1 MAFCRFCFDNKIEG
15 PHNHY
20 LRESKDPRSKVTCPL
35 LLNISCTNCGMKG
48 HTVKYCKS
56 NIIVKKETKK
66 EEKEYD
72 EDGFLLIK
80 GRNYKKSD
88 EAKKS
93 DKISLENETN
103 LFKILSDTP
112 IKVID
117 TKINIIPLF
126 ASKRPDGMSWA
137 DWNEIEN

>member
-56 NIIVKKETKK
+56 NIIVKKE
-66 EEKEYD
+66 EKEYD

-80 GRNYKKSD
+80 RRNYKKSD

-93 DKISLENETN
+93 DKISLENEIN
-103 LFKILSDTP
+103 LFKILSDTL
-112 IKVID
+112 KNVID
-117 TKINIIPLF
+117 TNIFNQPIF
-126 ASKRPDGMSWA
+126 ESKRPVGMSWA
-137 DWNEIEN
+137 DWNEMDD

>member
-80 GRNYKKSD
+80 GRNYRKLD
-88 EAKKS
+88 ERK
-93 DKISLENETN
+93 
-103 LFKILSDTP
+103 SDTP
-112 IKVID
+112 INVID

>member
-56 NIIVKKETKK
+56 NIIVKKE
-66 EEKEYD
+66 EKEYD

-80 GRNYKKSD
+80 RRNYKKSD

-93 DKISLENETN
+93 DKISLENEIN
-103 LFKILSDTP
+103 LFKILSDTL
-112 IKVID
+112 KNVID
-117 TKINIIPLF
+117 TNIFNQPIF
-126 ASKRPDGMSWA
+126 ESKRPVGMSWA
-137 DWNEIEN
+137 DWNEMED

>member
-20 LRESKDPRSKVTCPL
+20 LRENKDPKSKVTCPL
-35 LLNISCTNCGMKG
+35 LLNLTCKKCGMKG

-56 NIIVKKETKK
+56 NIIAKKETKK

-80 GRNYKKSD
+80 GRNYRKLD
-88 EAKKS
+88 ERK
-93 DKISLENETN
+93 
-103 LFKILSDTP
+103 SDTP
-112 IKVID
+112 INVID
-117 TKINIIPLF
+117 TNINIIPLF